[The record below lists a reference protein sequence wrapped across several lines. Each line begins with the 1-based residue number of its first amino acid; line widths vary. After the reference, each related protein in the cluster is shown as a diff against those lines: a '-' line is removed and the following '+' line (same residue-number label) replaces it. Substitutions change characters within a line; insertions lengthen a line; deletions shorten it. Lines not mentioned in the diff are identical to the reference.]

1 MIAWVGLFAIV
12 PGIFGIVVAI
22 GAGEPQALFAV
33 LFALFPGAT
42 VLGLWQGNSG
52 ARFVAT
58 AFFGVVPGLLLLA
71 LPRSSRA
78 WFNPLFYDDLDDLD
92 DKCAEPS

>member
-1 MIAWVGLFAIV
+1 MIVWVGLFAVV
-12 PGIFGIVVAI
+12 PGAVGIVVAI
-22 GAGEPQALFAV
+22 GAGEPRALFAV

-58 AFFGVVPGLLLLA
+58 VFCGVIPGLLLLA
-71 LPRSSRA
+71 VPRSSRA
-78 WFNPLFYDDLDDLD
+78 WFNPLFYDDLDELD
-92 DKCAEPS
+92 DETAQ

>member
-1 MIAWVGLFAIV
+1 MGD
-12 PGIFGIVVAI
+12 PR
-22 GAGEPQALFAV
+22 ALLLV
-33 LFALFPGAT
+33 LCALFPGAT

-58 AFFGVVPGLLLLA
+58 AFFGVIPGLLLLA

-78 WFNPLFYDDLDDLD
+78 WFNPLFYDVPDDLDDLD
-92 DKCAEPS
+92 DKVT